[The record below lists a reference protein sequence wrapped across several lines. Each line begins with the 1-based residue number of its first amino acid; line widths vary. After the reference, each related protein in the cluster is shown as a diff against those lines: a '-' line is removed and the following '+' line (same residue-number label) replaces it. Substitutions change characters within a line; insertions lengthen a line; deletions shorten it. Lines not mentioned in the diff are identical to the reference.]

1 VSAAIL
7 DAGVGELVGQVST
20 QSAQPRQRRG
30 GYALR

>member
-20 QSAQPRQRRG
+20 QSARPGQKGG